1 MEAFLNSHI
10 MESINELEAN
20 LQVILYKVQ
29 WLAQPHELIYV
40 KCRLKLW
47 KLKAPLFIQ

>member
-40 KCRLKLW
+40 KCRLKL
-47 KLKAPLFIQ
+47 